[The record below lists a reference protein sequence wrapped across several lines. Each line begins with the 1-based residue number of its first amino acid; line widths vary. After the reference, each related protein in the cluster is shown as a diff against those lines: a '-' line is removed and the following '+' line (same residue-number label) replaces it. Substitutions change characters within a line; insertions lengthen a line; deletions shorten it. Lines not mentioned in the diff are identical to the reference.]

1 MDDDEAAVAAAAVAA
16 DDDDDVHDYYD
27 DGLHCSFAAFV
38 WYSFSG
44 FLLHIIQ
51 STNSKY
57 ELNSQEP
64 SAWMMRWRKKAAA
77 AVHKRRMGN
86 PFGFI
91 CSIFFLIYFC
101 GVAWMTVGLAAA
113 TAAFVVFWLCARC
126 RM

>member
-1 MDDDEAAVAAAAVAA
+1 MVVGSFLCSLSVVGRMDDDEAAVAAA

-64 SAWMMRWRKKAAA
+64 L
-77 AVHKRRMGN
+77 HG
-86 PFGFI
+86 
-91 CSIFFLIYFC
+91 
-101 GVAWMTVGLAAA
+101 
-113 TAAFVVFWLCARC
+113 
-126 RM
+126 